1 MATLITKNSS
11 TASAVPAVGD
21 LVKGE
26 LAVNVTDKK
35 VYTKD
40 NSAAVVKLVGS
51 LGNQEANAVAVTG
64 GTINGTTIGATTP
77 STGAFTTASASS
89 GFTGNLTGNVT
100 GNVSGTAANVTGV
113 VAIANG
119 GTGLSS
125 LGTGVQSALGQAVT
139 GSGSFVLSTSPSLTT
154 PNLGTPSAAVLTN
167 ATGLPLTT
175 GVTGTLGVANGGT
188 GITAFGTG
196 VATALGQNV
205 TGSGG
210 IVLATSPS
218 LTTPNLGTP
227 SAATLT
233 NATGLP
239 ISTGVSGLGTGV
251 ATALAVATG
260 SAGAFVV
267 NGGAL
272 GTPSSGT
279 LTNATGLPISTG
291 VSGLG
296 TGVATALAVNT
307 GSAGAFVVNGGAL
320 GTPSSGTLTNA
331 TGLPLS
337 TGVTGTLATTN
348 GGTGLTSFTAN
359 GVVYASSTSAL
370 TTGSALT
377 FSSGIFGVSDSSSP
391 RVSVEGSSTA
401 SGYLIFK
408 NTTSGLN
415 RGYIGYEFA
424 NDAMPFAVSG
434 SEQMRL
440 TSTGLGIGTSSPV
453 AKLSVRGGN
462 GNQAVFDN
470 AGERFTQ
477 VNWHNNGT
485 AKGAIWIDNNTSLFE
500 FYGYSGVG
508 ITFSTNGTE
517 RMRLDSSGNLG
528 LGVTPSAWNTAFAPV
543 LQIKTPGGGA
553 GAFAGSG
560 VDNFR
565 MFANTYYDGSYKR
578 IGAGYATQYEQAS
591 GYHAWYTAGSST
603 ANSAISFTQAMTL
616 DASGN
621 LLVGT
626 TSATTVNSASPKLVV
641 FSNAGDNI
649 IAKNSTQ
656 ELAVGCDY
664 VSANTNNALRFAT
677 NNTERARITSGG
689 NLLVGKTTTG
699 LANAGIELS
708 NLGWG
713 QFTVSG
719 DASLFTNRLGSDG
732 DTVKFYRDTSF
743 VGSISVTASATAY
756 NTSSDYRLKNNPQPL
771 TGSGAFIDALQPK
784 TWNWKA
790 DGSKG
795 VGFIAHEV
803 QEVSPGSVVGTKD
816 AVDEE
821 GKPIMQAME
830 YGSAEFIANIIAELQ
845 SLRARVAQLEAK

>member
-251 ATALAVATG
+251 ATALAVNTG
-260 SAGAFVV
+260 SSGAFVV

-272 GTPSSGT
+272 GTPSGGT
-279 LTNATGLPISTG
+279 LTNCTGYPTSALSGNINLATQ
-291 VSGLG
+291 
-296 TGVATALAVNT
+296 
-307 GSAGAFVVNGGAL
+307 
-320 GTPSSGTLTNA
+320 
-331 TGLPLS
+331 
-337 TGVTGTLATTN
+337 VTGTLATTN

>member
-1 MATLITKNSS
+1 MA
-11 TASAVPAVGD
+11 ASGYSPI
-21 LVKGE
+21 
-26 LAVNVTDKK
+26 
-35 VYTKD
+35 
-40 NSAAVVKLVGS
+40 S
-51 LGNQEANAVAVTG
+51 LYY
-64 GTINGTTIGATTP
+64 
-77 STGAFTTASASS
+77 STTASA
-89 GFTGNLTGNVT
+89 TPTNTNLVNGELALNITDGKLFYKDNA
-100 GNVSGTAANVTGV
+100 GTVQTLATKAAT
-113 VAIANG
+113 
-119 GTGLSS
+119 
-125 LGTGVQSALGQAVT
+125 
-139 GSGSFVLSTSPSLTT
+139 SGSFSTTTISTSE
-154 PNLGTPSAAVLTN
+154 
-167 ATGLPLTT
+167 
-175 GVTGTLGVANGGT
+175 TLSYG
-188 GITAFGTG
+188 
-196 VATALGQNV
+196 
-205 TGSGG
+205 
-210 IVLATSPS
+210 
-218 LTTPNLGTP
+218 
-227 SAATLT
+227 
-233 NATGLP
+233 
-239 ISTGVSGLGTGV
+239 
-251 ATALAVATG
+251 
-260 SAGAFVV
+260 
-267 NGGAL
+267 
-272 GTPSSGT
+272 
-279 LTNATGLPISTG
+279 
-291 VSGLG
+291 
-296 TGVATALAVNT
+296 
-307 GSAGAFVVNGGAL
+307 
-320 GTPSSGTLTNA
+320 
-331 TGLPLS
+331 
-337 TGVTGTLATTN
+337 
-348 GGTGLTSFTAN
+348 TAN
-359 GVVYASSTSAL
+359 GVAYLNGSKVL

-377 FSSGIFGVSDSSSP
+377 FDGTNLNVGSATFPSGRIRLKQADDTTKQKGLIIEAAADDSLLAIGYD
-391 RVSVEGSSTA
+391 GSAFTFNPT
-401 SGYLIFK
+401 Y
-408 NTTSGLN
+408 NTTG
-415 RGYIGYEFA
+415 GYKPMA
-424 NDAMPFAVSG
+424 WWVSG